1 MFSLKELNPE
11 QRKAVEAIE
20 GPVLILAGAGSGK
33 TKTITYRVAHMVSDL
48 GITPSKILAVSFTNK
63 ATKEMQERVKE
74 LIGSDLLK
82 KMTLCTFHSLGVKIL
97 KKEIHHLGL
106 QNNFNIYTQSDQISL
121 VRQALKHYKAGKS
134 FDQKRIL
141 SKISFL
147 KNKGIGNKEFPNSIY
162 MDYEDPYDLA
172 AEFVYHFYQDK
183 LLFYNSIDFD
193 DILFL
198 TVTLFEKYPAIAE
211 KYSNFFS
218 YVMVDEYQ
226 DTNPL
231 QFKIIKALTS
241 THQNICVVGDDDQSI
256 YGFRGAE
263 ISNILFFE
271 KNFPNAMVIKLE
283 ENYRSSGPILKLANE
298 VIKGNKKRNEKNLWT
313 KKYSDLKPILWAMG
327 DADHEAEIVAEDI
340 LKHKNEGGKFS
351 DIAILFRGN
360 NQSSVVEDVLRMNG
374 IPYHYLGGQKFFE
387 KKEVMDLLAYLKVIL
402 NPHDEVALRR
412 ILNVPNRGIGL
423 TTLTKYL
430 NYAQETKIPL
440 FSALNQFPNQD
451 LTREK
456 NIKSFTHL
464 IKGYQEEFSN
474 SPLHLALKKLV
485 DELNFMDFIGKEYA
499 ENPKQMNR
507 RKGDVESFIG
517 SCERFLKFRPD
528 ANLKSFIDEML
539 LKNEDQEEENKGDQ
553 VTIMTIH
560 SSKGLEFHTVYL
572 LGVEEEILPHKKS
585 IIGDEDIGEE
595 RRLFYVG
602 ITRAK
607 ERLVMT
613 YCKERVF
620 YGKKIPRSKSRF
632 LIDTK
637 LSTIYDEADRTNFGH
652 LKKEDIEEYKK
663 SFFSNLLSELDRT

>member
-11 QRKAVEAIE
+11 QRKAVQAIE

-198 TVTLFEKYPAIAE
+198 TVNLFEKYPAIAE

-271 KNFPNAMVIKLE
+271 KNFPNAMVVKLE

-456 NIKSFTHL
+456 NIKSFT
-464 IKGYQEEFSN
+464 
-474 SPLHLALKKLV
+474 
-485 DELNFMDFIGKEYA
+485 
-499 ENPKQMNR
+499 
-507 RKGDVESFIG
+507 
-517 SCERFLKFRPD
+517 
-528 ANLKSFIDEML
+528 
-539 LKNEDQEEENKGDQ
+539 
-553 VTIMTIH
+553 
-560 SSKGLEFHTVYL
+560 
-572 LGVEEEILPHKKS
+572 
-585 IIGDEDIGEE
+585 
-595 RRLFYVG
+595 
-602 ITRAK
+602 
-607 ERLVMT
+607 
-613 YCKERVF
+613 
-620 YGKKIPRSKSRF
+620 
-632 LIDTK
+632 
-637 LSTIYDEADRTNFGH
+637 
-652 LKKEDIEEYKK
+652 
-663 SFFSNLLSELDRT
+663 